1 MSIENKKGYE
11 KDWQFTKRAKVAG
24 ALAGLAAAAAG
35 VAGVANAERT
45 HVEGHQIHV
54 VQPGDTVDE
63 IVNVH
68 VEGGASHTGA
78 VRHEVLH
85 DPDNA
90 DVFENGQ
97 LDPGEELEIPERV
110 TN

>member
-1 MSIENKKGYE
+1 MSIEKQKAPI
-11 KDWQFTKRAKVAG
+11 TLTTRAKRG
-24 ALAGLAAAAAG
+24 IGLLAAGSALVG
-35 VAGVANAERT
+35 GGYLMHEQQPEFHGT
-45 HVEGHQIHV
+45 KIIV
-54 VQPGDTVDE
+54 VDKGDTVDE

-68 VEGGASHTGA
+68 VDGGASHTGA
-78 VRHEVLH
+78 VRTEVMN

-97 LDPGEELEIPERV
+97 LDIGEELEVPEKV